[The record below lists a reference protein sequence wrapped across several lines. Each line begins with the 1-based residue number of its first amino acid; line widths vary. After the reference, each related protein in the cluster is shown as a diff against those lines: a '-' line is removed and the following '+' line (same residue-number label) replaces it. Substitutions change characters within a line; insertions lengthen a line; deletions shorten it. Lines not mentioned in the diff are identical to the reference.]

1 MPETINTPT
10 QNEQQD
16 QGEPAAPVEA
26 KTPVQEVQLPEAPAD
41 SGPASGGQLD
51 ILLDMGVPIFVVL
64 GQIQI
69 PIRRLLQLG
78 PGSVVQLDKSIE
90 APADLYLKDSKF
102 AEADVVVVEDRFAV
116 RIKKILGAGTP
127 GDP

>member
-1 MPETINTPT
+1 MPETINTPA
-10 QNEQQD
+10 QNEQQE
-16 QGEPAAPVEA
+16 QGEPVTEA

-51 ILLDMGVPIFVVL
+51 ILLDMGVPISVVL
-64 GQIQI
+64 GQTQI

-102 AEADVVVVEDRFAV
+102 AEADIVVVEDRFAV
-116 RIKKILGAGTP
+116 RIKKILGAAP
-127 GDP
+127 PADS